1 DLRGDRGLARPDGG
15 RQERGRS
22 AGEGAALSGAARGAH
37 RRALLPDLDGRPAGR
52 DDPVRAVAV
61 DAVVPLGQV
70 APDVGMAE
78 TIRRL
83 LFIVGSTRPDFY
95 ESLRRTFRGDD
106 TVQIVLDRRR
116 GDRRGTRR
124 PVRRTVGRE
133 QRGAE
138 RREQL
143 EIQRQLRSRG
153 YAVV

>member
-1 DLRGDRGLARPDGG
+1 
-15 RQERGRS
+15 
-22 AGEGAALSGAARGAH
+22 
-37 RRALLPDLDGRPAGR
+37 
-52 DDPVRAVAV
+52 
-61 DAVVPLGQV
+61 
-70 APDVGMAE
+70 MAE

-116 GDRRGTRR
+116 GERRGTRR
-124 PVRRTVGRE
+124 PARRASRRE
-133 QRGAE
+133 QRGVD

-153 YAVV
+153 YAVVGVPASDAGALRPRARA

>member
-1 DLRGDRGLARPDGG
+1 
-15 RQERGRS
+15 
-22 AGEGAALSGAARGAH
+22 
-37 RRALLPDLDGRPAGR
+37 
-52 DDPVRAVAV
+52 
-61 DAVVPLGQV
+61 
-70 APDVGMAE
+70 MAE

-116 GDRRGTRR
+116 GERRGARR
-124 PVRRTVGRE
+124 PARRTAGRE
-133 QRGAE
+133 QRGAD

-153 YAVV
+153 YAVVGVAASDAGALRPRSRT